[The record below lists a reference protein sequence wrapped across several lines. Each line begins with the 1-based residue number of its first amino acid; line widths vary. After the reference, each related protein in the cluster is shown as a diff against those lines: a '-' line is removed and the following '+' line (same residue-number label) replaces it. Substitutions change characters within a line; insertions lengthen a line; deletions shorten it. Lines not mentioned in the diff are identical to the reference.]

1 MIHQAIDILGPYEGK
16 ISSLGLLLR
25 DYLFTELNGINETVD
40 VPANML
46 GYGYGPGYKG
56 MVCTI
61 IPSKKGIK
69 LGFNR
74 GSELPD
80 PAGLL
85 TGSGKLHKYVEIKS
99 VEDIRQPALK
109 NLLQEAGKACYK
121 RLEKPA

>member
-1 MIHQAIDILGPYEGK
+1 MIHQAIDIFAPYEEK
-16 ISSLGLLLR
+16 ISSLGLQLR
-25 DYLFTELNGINETVD
+25 DYLFSEMKGINETVD
-40 VPANML
+40 IPANML
-46 GYGYGPGYKG
+46 AYSYGPGYKG

-74 GSELPD
+74 GTELPD

-99 VEDIRQPALK
+99 GDIQRPELK
-109 NLLQEAGKACYK
+109 KLLEEAVKACQK
-121 RLEKPA
+121 RLGIPS